1 MNKNKKI
8 KILFAIGRLSVGGA
22 EKLLVKQLPVMDGR
36 KFDAYL
42 LTLFP
47 EQKESFAGEI
57 KLSPNHWK
65 KFNFRSPFD
74 IFSWLDLF
82 LFLRKEKFDAV
93 ATSLFSANL
102 IVRFLAILLRTP
114 VIISYEQNLY
124 PDKHR
129 WQIWTDWLLAK
140 WTDKIIASSEAVRKF
155 TSEQEKIPIEKILT
169 MHIPPLLDMEK
180 AEDSDLVRKE
190 LGIPPA
196 AQIILT
202 VSRLVEEK
210 GHRYLIEAAKKVLI
224 KFPDVYF
231 VIVGWGHLESELKNQ
246 IARLGIESQVFLPGR
261 MDIRDILPLAD
272 IYVEPA
278 VMTDLPIAIME
289 ALRLG
294 KPIVATNIGEIP
306 VFVQDNKTGF
316 LVKPADPSALAE
328 KITQLLKEEDLRI
341 KFGNASE
348 QLVRN
353 YSLGEYERRFENLI
367 INFLK

>member
-1 MNKNKKI
+1 MKKL

-22 EKLLVKQLPVMDGR
+22 EKLLVKQLPVIDSSQ
-36 KFDAYL
+36 FDHYL

-65 KFNFRSPFD
+65 KFNFRSLFD

-82 LFLRKEKFDAV
+82 LFLRKEKFDVV

-102 IVRFLAILLRTP
+102 IVRIIAVFSRVP

-129 WQIWTDWLLAK
+129 WQIWADWLLSK
-140 WTDKIIASSEAVRKF
+140 WTDKIITSSEAVRVF
-155 TSEQEKIPIEKILT
+155 TAKQENIPIDKFLT
-169 MHIPPLLDMEK
+169 LYIPPLLDGGSPK
-180 AEDSDLVRKE
+180 NPDSVRKQ
-190 LGIPPA
+190 LGIPKEA
-196 AQIILT
+196 NVILT
-202 VSRLVEEK
+202 VSRLVSEK
-210 GHRYLIEAAKKVLI
+210 GHRYLIEAAKKVLEE
-224 KFPDVYF
+224 FPEVYF
-231 VIVGWGHLESELKNQ
+231 LIAGWGPLEQELKSHVKS
-246 IARLGIESQVFLPGR
+246 LGLGNKVILPGR
-261 MDIRDILPLAD
+261 MDIQEVLPIAD

-278 VMTDLPIAIME
+278 IMTDLPIAIME

-294 KPIVATNIGEIP
+294 KPIVASAIGEIP

-328 KITQLLKEEDLRI
+328 KIIHLLKNEDLRK
-341 KFGNASE
+341 KFGNAAE
-348 QLVRN
+348 QAVRN
-353 YSLGEYERRFENLI
+353 YSLEKYEKRFENLI
-367 INFLK
+367 MDFLR